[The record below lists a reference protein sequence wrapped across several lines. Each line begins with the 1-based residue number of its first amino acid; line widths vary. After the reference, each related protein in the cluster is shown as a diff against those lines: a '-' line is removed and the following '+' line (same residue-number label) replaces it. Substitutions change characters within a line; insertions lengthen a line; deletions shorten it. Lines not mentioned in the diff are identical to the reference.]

1 VRILAVDP
9 GSKRVGLAVS
19 DPTATIAQALTTV
32 PAEPAATLAS
42 RLTEIAKA
50 QDARRIVVGL
60 PLRLD
65 GRRGPEAVAAKE
77 LADRLRQESGL
88 PVELVD
94 ERLTTAAAERSLI
107 AGGVRREKRR
117 LSVDRVA
124 ATLLLQGHLDARP
137 KTLGERFGDP
147 GGPDPG
153 EATSSA
159 ASASSIRKRAA
170 QSVNPEMGRM
180 GAEDP
185 SRAFPA
191 AHRRKN
197 RG

>member
-1 VRILAVDP
+1 MRILAVDP
-9 GSKRVGLAVS
+9 GSKRVGIAVS
-19 DPTATIAQALTTV
+19 DPSATIAQALPTV

-65 GRRGPEAVAAKE
+65 GRRGPEAKAAQE
-77 LADRLRQESGL
+77 LADRLRDESGL

-107 AGGVRREKRR
+107 EGGVRREKRR
-117 LSVDRVA
+117 LSIDGVA
-124 ATLLLQGHLDARP
+124 ATLLLQGHLD
-137 KTLGERFGDP
+137 
-147 GGPDPG
+147 
-153 EATSSA
+153 S
-159 ASASSIRKRAA
+159 KR
-170 QSVNPEMGRM
+170 
-180 GAEDP
+180 
-185 SRAFPA
+185 
-191 AHRRKN
+191 